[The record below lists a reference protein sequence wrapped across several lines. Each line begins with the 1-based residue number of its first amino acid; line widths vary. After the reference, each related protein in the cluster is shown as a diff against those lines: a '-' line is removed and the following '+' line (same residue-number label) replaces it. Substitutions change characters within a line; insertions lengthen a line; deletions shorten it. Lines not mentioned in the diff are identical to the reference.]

1 MLGIVRTTRTERK
14 RRKKKE
20 TEKDEEGGREG
31 GREELFGCSSSEE
44 LKNTGGFA
52 HLIICCYSFIDHSG
66 WVTSSSC
73 YEGCIMCEERPQSCG
88 VACRLAF
95 SF

>member
-1 MLGIVRTTRTERK
+1 
-14 RRKKKE
+14 
-20 TEKDEEGGREG
+20 
-31 GREELFGCSSSEE
+31 